1 MMNTNDKLI
10 LTYLDGHQEEID
22 LNGETAIRCGEDGHS
37 VLKNYKEIVSVIVPD
52 TVKNIEESAFAECEN
67 LINIKLPNSLECISE
82 YAFNLCENLTQI
94 NIPDNVMFIKKGA
107 FCDCERLMYVNLS
120 SKLTEIDD
128 FVFYGCTSLIEI
140 TLPDNI
146 TYIGDQS
153 FAYCSNLKRIIF
165 PVSLKDFGGQAFDES
180 DNVTIYCP
188 AASRSIYCLIDWL
201 KDYHNV
207 KYILNPKNKYIF
219 YNKHDIDTCDE
230 ADYDYIYENGWI
242 LIDDVENASIEE
254 LRENNILQEVLNFTV
269 LALVEQGVKN
279 TSRFVLKEDNIVK
292 NILNYTDWKFC
303 NKEQDVNWVIFNRNT
318 TSKFNHS
325 KKLKFKQRVKLF
337 DSTYIIEINE
347 NEYITICTQ
356 KIMCAFKKR
365 NDIINEYLDA
375 YSFLLDKI
383 MSYLSWLYSDEI
395 VEYNVVKDL
404 KYGKITYTSH
414 HGSEVQGREF
424 THVVKIDRNS
434 VNDNDENILIYR
446 CVIKKIPGVYYDGT
460 IPQAKF
466 EDLYIRDLCYKKY
479 LYDVLKLKIKDMIGQ
494 GSIVRSAV
502 IDGLD
507 NIIGD
512 TDWVFCKDD
521 SKDDFIVLTQSNK
534 WFESFYIIEANTGE
548 YDYVSTQVIRCP
560 ENYEL
565 NFFDKQIKSFSYHK
579 KYDDDI
585 ADTYFKTFFYIIEES
600 FSILNEKFSK
610 GTVKKLDNEDF
621 KYARMIHRIDSI
633 HEDVYMMRAEK
644 EQPYNKQMTL
654 LFQHT
659 RKTI

>member
-1 MMNTNDKLI
+1 MNTNDKLI

-107 FCDCERLMYVNLS
+107 FCDCKRLMYVNLS

-153 FAYCSNLKRIIF
+153 FAYCSNLRRIIF
-165 PVSLKDFGGQAFDES
+165 PVSLKDFDGQAFDES

-188 AASRSIYCLIDWL
+188 AASRSNYCLIDWL
-201 KDYHNV
+201 EDYHNV

-230 ADYDYIYENGWI
+230 TDYDYIYENGWI

-325 KKLKFKQRVKLF
+325 KKLKFKQKVKLF

-414 HGSEVQGREF
+414 RGSEVQGREF

-434 VNDNDENILIYR
+434 VNDNEENILIYK

-494 GSIVRSAV
+494 GSVVRSAV

-548 YDYVSTQVIRCP
+548 YDYVCTQVIRCP

-621 KYARMIHRIDSI
+621 KYARIIHRIDSI